1 MTKFSRILCV
11 IDPTRDEQPALNRA
25 TWFAKYT
32 GASIDLQVCYYDEY
46 LSGHR
51 FLDSSLLSD
60 AQAAMLN
67 KQEKKLDALAE
78 PLRNEGFSVS
88 TTVTW
93 DHPLDEGIVRQSIA
107 LRADVVFKDVHHH
120 SALSRVLFSH
130 TDWALIRTCPVPL
143 WLVSPRDIV
152 GPPNIIAAIDP
163 FSVHDKAATLDDQLL
178 DIGQLVAANTKG
190 TLHAFHSFDPR
201 AIAAA
206 IMVNMNAHI
215 PTEMPDFER
224 ELCDQHKKQFSEITE
239 RHGIAQDRSHLA
251 VGSVREELPALAT
264 KLNAALVV
272 MGAVSRNKLERLFI
286 GATAEQTLDRLP
298 CDLLVIKPKQH
309 ANPID
314 TAIRGAA

>member
-25 TWFAKYT
+25 TWFAKHA
-32 GASIDLQVCYYDEY
+32 GATIALQVCYYDEI

-51 FLDSSLLSD
+51 FFGSDLLSG

-67 KQEKKLDALAE
+67 KQEEKLDALAE
-78 PLRNEGFSVS
+78 PLRAEGLSVS

-107 LRADVVFKDVHHH
+107 LRADVVFKDVHYH
-120 SALSRVLFSH
+120 SALSRMIFTH

-143 WLVSPRDIV
+143 WLVGSRDIV

-163 FSVHDKAATLDDQLL
+163 LGVHNSPATLDDQLL
-178 DIGQLVAANTKG
+178 DIGQQVATDTNGK
-190 TLHAFHSFDPR
+190 LHAFHSYDPR

-206 IMVNMNAHI
+206 VMTNANAASRI
-215 PTEMPDFER
+215 PMPDLER
-224 ELCDQHKKQFSEITE
+224 ELCDHHKKQFSEITE
-239 RHGIAQDRSHLA
+239 RHGITKDRSHLA
-251 VGSVREELPALAT
+251 VGPVREELPALAT
-264 KLNAALVV
+264 KLNAALVI

-298 CDLLVIKPKQH
+298 CDLLVIKPDQH
-309 ANPID
+309 AEPVD
-314 TAIRGAA
+314 VAIRRVE